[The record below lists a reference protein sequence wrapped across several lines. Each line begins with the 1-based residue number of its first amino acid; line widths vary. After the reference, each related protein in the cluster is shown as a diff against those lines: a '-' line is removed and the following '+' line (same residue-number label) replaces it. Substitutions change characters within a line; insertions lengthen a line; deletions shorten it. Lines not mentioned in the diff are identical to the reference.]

1 MSTARATTARRKTS
15 AKSKAVVKRKTAVK
29 KPLSEVLVEVRG
41 LKMYFPVT
49 EGALIPRVVAHV
61 KAVDG
66 ISFDIMRGETLG
78 LVGESGCG
86 KTTTGRCILQLEKAT
101 AGDIIYDGVNL
112 NKLNQKELRPLR
124 QRIQVIFQDPFS
136 SLNPR
141 MKIGEII
148 SEPMLVHKTEPDKA
162 ARNARVRELLDV
174 CGLNPK
180 FADRYPHEMS
190 GGQRQR
196 VGIARALSV
205 RPEFIICDEAVSA
218 LDVSIQAQV
227 INLLEDLRD
236 EFNLTYLFIAHDLS
250 VVRHLCH
257 RVAVMYL
264 GSIVELAD
272 CDELYDNP
280 LHPYT
285 QALLNAVP
293 IPDPSIE
300 EKRAHQIIKG
310 EIPSPINPPSGCVFH
325 PRCPIAVDTCKINVP
340 VFREI
345 RPGHWVACS
354 EI

>member
-1 MSTARATTARRKTS
+1 MSIDSAAPEAGQDATAS
-15 AKSKAVVKRKTAVK
+15 VAKG
-29 KPLSEVLVEVRG
+29 EILVEVIG
-41 LKMYFPVT
+41 LKKYFPVI
-49 EGALIPRVVAHV
+49 EGILIPRKVAEV

-66 ISFDIMRGETLG
+66 VSFHIRKGETLG

-86 KTTTGRCILQLEKAT
+86 KTTTGRCILQLDRPTEGA
-101 AGDIIYDGVNL
+101 IIFEGVNL
-112 NKLNQKELRPLR
+112 VELDQRALSPYRQKV
-124 QRIQVIFQDPFS
+124 QVIFQDPYS

-141 MKIGEII
+141 MKIGDII
-148 SEPMLVHKTEPDKA
+148 GEPIKVHGIVPDAGK
-162 ARNARVRELLDV
+162 RRRRVSELLSV
-174 CGLNPK
+174 CGLDPR

-196 VGIARALSV
+196 VGIARALSLN
-205 RPEFIICDEAVSA
+205 PEFIICDEAVSA

-264 GSIVELAD
+264 GKIVELVD

-285 QALLNAVP
+285 QALLAAVP
-293 IPDPSIE
+293 IPAPEVES
-300 EKRAHQIIKG
+300 KREYRVVKG
-310 EIPSPINPPSGCVFH
+310 EVPSPINPPSGCVFH
-325 PRCPIAVDTCKINVP
+325 PRCPLAVDRCSSAVP
-340 VFREI
+340 ELREI
-345 RPGHWVACS
+345 RPGHWVACT
-354 EI
+354 EV